1 MEIKSVAVIG
11 SGVMGS
17 GIAGQI
23 ANAGYKV
30 MLLDI
35 VPKDAA
41 DRSALARGAIERML
55 KTDPAPLMT
64 KSAAKL
70 ITPGNTEDDFDTLK
84 EVDWIVEVIV
94 ENLDIK
100 KKLYERIEKVR
111 KPGCIVSSNTSTIP
125 LHLLVEGRSEDFA
138 KHFLITHFFNP
149 PRYMRLLELVTGPK
163 TGADVAATV
172 REFCDV
178 KLGKGVVKCN
188 DTPGFIANRI
198 GTLWMQ
204 AGVNAAIDLGLT
216 VEEADAIAGR
226 PMGIPKTGIFSLIDL
241 VGLDLM
247 PHLAKSLLSTL
258 PPNDA
263 YRSAYRDVP
272 LFAKMIAD
280 GYTGRKGKGG
290 FIRMSKSADGARVKE
305 AIDLKTG
312 NYRPAIE
319 KPDLPSIEAG
329 KKGLR
334 ALVESPDKGGRY
346 AWALL
351 SQGLSYAADLVPE
364 IADDIVAVDEAM
376 KLGYGWKNGPFAMI
390 DALGA
395 SWFAERLQAEGLPV
409 PKMLKVANGRPFY
422 RTENGVLEHL
432 TVAGDY
438 KPVAR
443 APGVLLLSDIKRKS
457 KPVLKNGSAAVWD
470 IGDGVLCFEFTSKM
484 NTLDP
489 DIMALLEKTIAT
501 INGSN
506 GAWKALVIHNEGENF
521 SVGANLGLFI
531 FAINIALWPQVESG
545 IEAGQKAYRALKF
558 ANFPVVGAP
567 SGMALGGGCEIL
579 LHCDAIQAAAET
591 YIGLVE
597 GGVGVVPGWGGCKEM
612 LIRHWQNKKR
622 PGGPMPPIAKVFEI
636 IGTAQVSKS
645 AAEAKEMLFLRAG
658 DGVSMNKDRLLADAK
673 ARALALVEG
682 YKPPEPVEMR
692 LPGPTAKAAFK
703 LAVAD
708 QRKLGRAT
716 PHDVVVVDALAEVLS
731 GGAKADFTLPT
742 KEDAITSLERAAFM
756 KLVRTPGTIARIE
769 HMLETG
775 KPLRN

>member
-1 MEIKSVAVIG
+1 MEIKTVAVIG

-17 GIAGQI
+17 GIAAHV
-23 ANAGYKV
+23 ANAGYPV
-30 MLLDI
+30 RLLDI
-35 VPKDAA
+35 VPKDAG
-41 DRSALARGAIERML
+41 DRSILAKTAIERML
-55 KTDPAPLMT
+55 KTEPAPLMT
-64 KSAAKL
+64 KAAAKL
-70 ITPGNTEDDFDTLK
+70 ITPGNTEDDFDALK
-84 EVDWIVEVIV
+84 DVDWIVEVIV

-100 KKLYERIEKVR
+100 KKLYERLETVR
-111 KPGCIVSSNTSTIP
+111 KPDAIVSSNTSTIP
-125 LHLLVEGRSEDFA
+125 LNLLVEGRSDDFA

-163 TGADVAATV
+163 TAAEVVAAV

-178 KLGKGVVKCN
+178 RLGKGVVACH

-204 AGVNAAIDLGLT
+204 AGVNAAMDLGLT

-258 PPNDA
+258 PENDA
-263 YRSAYRDVP
+263 YRRAYRDVP
-272 LFAKMIAD
+272 LFARMIAE

-290 FIRMSKSADGARVKE
+290 FIRMSKTPAGARLKE
-305 AIDLKTG
+305 AIDLRTG
-312 NYRPAIE
+312 EYRPAID
-319 KPDLPSIEAG
+319 KPDLPAIEAG
-329 KKGLR
+329 RKGLR
-334 ALVESPDKGGRY
+334 ALVESPDKGGQF

-351 SQGLSYAADLVPE
+351 RDGLSYAADLVPD
-364 IADDIVAVDEAM
+364 IADDILAVDEAM
-376 KLGYGWKNGPFAMI
+376 KLGYGWKNGPFAML
-390 DALGA
+390 DALGVD
-395 SWFAERLQAEGLPV
+395 WFAERLAAEGLPI
-409 PKMLKVANGRPFY
+409 PKMLKIAAGRPFY
-422 RTENGVLEHL
+422 RNENGVLEYL
-432 TVAGDY
+432 SAAGTY
-438 KPVAR
+438 AKVER
-443 APGVLLLSDIKRKS
+443 APGVLLLADIKRRS

-489 DIMALLEKTIAT
+489 DIMTLLEKTIAA
-501 INGSN
+501 IEGSN
-506 GAWKALVIHNEGENF
+506 GAYKALVIHNEGENF
-521 SVGANLGLFI
+521 SVGANLGLFM
-531 FAINIALWPQVESG
+531 FAINIALWPQVEGG
-545 IEAGQKAYRALKF
+545 IEAGQNAYRALKY
-558 ANFPVVGAP
+558 AKFPVVGAP

-622 PGGPMPPIAKVFEI
+622 PGGPMPPVAKVFETI
-636 IGTAQVSKS
+636 ATAQVSKS
-645 AAEAKEMLFLRAG
+645 AAEAREMLFLRAG
-658 DGVSMNKDRLLADAK
+658 DGITMNRDRLLADAK
-673 ARALALVEG
+673 ARALAMVEN
-682 YKPPEPVEMR
+682 YAPPEPVEMR
-692 LPGPTAKAAFK
+692 LPGPTAKAAFA

-716 PHDVVVVDALAEVLS
+716 PHDVTVAGALADVLS
-731 GGAKADFTLPT
+731 GGPAADYTVPT
-742 KEDAITSLERAAFM
+742 KEDAISRLERAAFM
-756 KLVRTPGTIARIE
+756 QLIRTPGTIARIE

>member
-35 VPKDAA
+35 VPKDAG
-41 DRSALARGAIERML
+41 DRSALAKGAIERML

-64 KSAAKL
+64 SAAAKL
-70 ITPGNTEDDFDTLK
+70 ITPGNTEDDFDKLR

-100 KKLYERIEKVR
+100 KKLYERLETVR
-111 KPGCIVSSNTSTIP
+111 KPGAIVSSNTSTIP
-125 LHLLVEGRSEDFA
+125 LHLLVEGRSDDFA

-149 PRYMRLLELVTGPK
+149 PRYMRLLELVVGEK
-163 TGADVAATV
+163 TDAAVIDTI

-178 KLGKGVVKCN
+178 KLGKGVVRCH

-204 AGVNAAIDLGLT
+204 AGVNAAMDLGLSI
-216 VEEADAIAGR
+216 EEADAIAGR

-258 PPNDA
+258 PDNDA
-263 YRSAYRDVP
+263 YRRAYRDVP
-272 LFAKMIAD
+272 LFARMIAE

-290 FIRMSKSADGARVKE
+290 FIRMSKDASGARVKE
-305 AIDLKTG
+305 AMDLATG
-312 NYRPAIE
+312 QYRPAIE

-334 ALVESPDKGGRY
+334 ALVESPDKGGRF

-351 SQGLSYAADLVPE
+351 SQGLSYAADLVPD

-390 DALGA
+390 DALGSA
-395 SWFAERLQAEGLPV
+395 WFAERLAAEGLPV

-422 RTENGVLEHL
+422 RTENGVLEFL
-432 TVAGDY
+432 TVSGDY
-438 KPVAR
+438 APVVR
-443 APGVLLLSDIKRKS
+443 APGVLLLSDIKRRS

-470 IGDGVLCFEFTSKM
+470 VGDGVLCFEFTSKM
-484 NTLDP
+484 NSLDP

-506 GAWKALVIHNEGENF
+506 GTYKALVIHNEGENF
-521 SVGANLGLFI
+521 SVGANLGLFL
-531 FAINIALWPQVESG
+531 FAINIALWPQVEGG
-545 IEAGQKAYRALKF
+545 IETGQKTYRALKF

-579 LHCDAIQAAAET
+579 LHCDAIQAAAES

-622 PGGPMPPIAKVFEI
+622 PGGPMPPVAKVFEI
-636 IGTAQVSKS
+636 IGTARVSKS
-645 AAEAKEMLFLRAG
+645 AAEAKELLFLRG
-658 DGVSMNKDRLLADAK
+658 HDGITMNKDRLLADAK
-673 ARALALVEG
+673 ARALSLVEG

-716 PHDVVVVDALAEVLS
+716 PYDVVVADALAEVLS
-731 GGAKADFTLPT
+731 GGAGADYTVPT
-742 KEDAITSLERAAFM
+742 KEDAITGLERAAFM
-756 KLVRTPGTIARIE
+756 KLIKTPGTIARIE